1 MKFVKQYL
9 FIASLVSLLVLETDA
24 KTQNVNTEDSL
35 SASIRTAQRKEVN
48 STVQRDETQAF
59 QQRQRVVDI
68 DYGRNINSENSFQY
82 NDYNR
87 NYREYYD
94 DDSYDNSQ
102 QTIVRR
108 PRPMSDENFSILCSL
123 IEKQSFESD
132 KIDILQ
138 AGVLENYFTCRQCA
152 IIVKM
157 QSFQSGRKS
166 VLLTMR
172 DHIVDLWNI
181 SIIIDSLTFLSER
194 DDTYRIFGVD
204 RRY

>member
-1 MKFVKQYL
+1 MKFGKQYL
-9 FIASLVSLLVLETDA
+9 FITALVALLVIETDA
-24 KTQNVNTEDSL
+24 KAQNVNTEDSL

-48 STVQRDETQAF
+48 STVQRDETQAS

-68 DYGRNINSENSFQY
+68 DYGRNINSDNSFQY

-87 NYREYYD
+87 DYHEYNY
-94 DDSYDNSQ
+94 DSYDDSQ
-102 QTIVRR
+102 EIIVRR
-108 PRPMSDENFSILCSL
+108 PRPMRDESFSILCSL
-123 IEKQSFESD
+123 IEKQPFESD
-132 KIDILQ
+132 KIEVLQ

-172 DHIVDLWNI
+172 DHIVDPWNI
-181 SIIIDSLTFLSER
+181 SVIIDSLTFLSER
-194 DDTYRIFGVD
+194 DDAYRIFGVD

>member
-48 STVQRDETQAF
+48 STVQRDETQASK
-59 QQRQRVVDI
+59 QRQLVVDI
-68 DYGRNINSENSFQY
+68 DYDRNINSENSFQY

-87 NYREYYD
+87 NYRGYY

-172 DHIVDLWNI
+172 DHIVDPWNI
-181 SIIIDSLTFLSER
+181 SVIIDSLTFLSER
-194 DDTYRIFGVD
+194 DDAYRIFGVD
-204 RRY
+204 RK

>member
-48 STVQRDETQAF
+48 STVQRDETQASK
-59 QQRQRVVDI
+59 QRQLVVDI
-68 DYGRNINSENSFQY
+68 DYDRNINSENSFQY

-87 NYREYYD
+87 NYRGYY

-172 DHIVDLWNI
+172 DHIVDIWNI

-194 DDTYRIFGVD
+194 DDAYIIFDVD